1 MADKYMLEEMLEN
14 LVNENTEKASE
25 LFHEFVVAKSREI
38 YERLL
43 AEADHEEPD
52 DDDFGGEGDGDEDDL
67 DFGGDETDDLHGE
80 LDDTD
85 GGEFDDSDMDSD
97 DDEFGQDEFGEF
109 DSETPDEL
117 LQDLEEI
124 VDVLHAK
131 FAELKDGKSDG
142 LDLDKDSDDFGGD
155 EFGSDDEEGSDDFG
169 GDEFGSDDEEEITDS
184 FEPQL
189 STVREYVEK
198 VGTDWG
204 KSPKMGENGHN
215 TKSIVAGKNDMGGT
229 TANIARGGAAKGEGT
244 KGGFINPSAK
254 KIESG
259 NLNVPGGDA
268 SKKAFSKK
276 EKGWPENKG
285 GDDGQNTSSL
295 FRNKR

>member
-14 LVNENTEKASE
+14 LVNENTERASE

-38 YERLL
+38 YENLL
-43 AEADHEEPD
+43 SDAADDEPD
-52 DDDFGGEGDGDEDDL
+52 DDDFGGESDGDEDDFDN
-67 DFGGDETDDLHGE
+67 DFGGDKTDDLHSD
-80 LDDTD
+80 LDDMS
-85 GGEFDDSDMDSD
+85 DDDMSD
-97 DDEFGQDEFGEF
+97 DDEFGEKEFGDFE
-109 DSETPDEL
+109 DESTDEL
-117 LQDLEEI
+117 LHDLTDI
-124 VDVLHAK
+124 VSELQAK
-131 FAELKDGKSDG
+131 FEQLKNGGSD
-142 LDLDKDSDDFGGD
+142 D
-155 EFGSDDEEGSDDFG
+155 EFGSDDSD
-169 GDEFGSDDEEEITDS
+169 DEFGSDDSDDEFGSDDSDDEEITDS

-204 KSPKMGENGHN
+204 KSPKMGDNGAN

-229 TANIARGGAAKGEGT
+229 TANIARGGADVNNKGT
-244 KGGFINPSAK
+244 KGGFIEPSAK
-254 KIESG
+254 NIESG
-259 NLNVPGGDA
+259 NMNVPGGDA
-268 SKKAFSKK
+268 GKKAFTKK